1 MSKNEKLSIDEAL
14 NEKSEKFMNSMAS
27 EMHFQSEL
35 ISDMMAVDWL
45 IEIETACPYID
56 NIIRN
61 PKLALIN
68 EDDVVKIE
76 KAKKITVESV
86 RDLSKH
92 THYIDKIDEVTN
104 EIKPSKILIMRREET
119 YNTYENR
126 FIYTIISNLS
136 RFITE
141 KEKLL
146 ENFESKSD
154 KELEYAATTN
164 NGCDRL
170 DIQLKIGSKELP
182 KGQSN
187 SDFQKA
193 IDDIKARVKKIR
205 YYLSAWV
212 RSEFI
217 TSLEKAHVSFVIPP
231 IRKTNVILKNP
242 NFQFAMKLWV
252 FLQNYYNNDEEGT
265 TDSLDTTGDDLLKGL
280 LDDAF
285 LIGYYV
291 LDSISSSKKEQ
302 KEKLAKYGVIMI
314 NQLIQ
319 RIIALLLNSG
329 IKISDEE
336 LLAMITNGIK
346 DGRNK
351 RLVGSADVKNKF
363 KDAMEEYLE
372 RAKDLL

>member
-1 MSKNEKLSIDEAL
+1 MSKNLKIDIDETI
-14 NEKSEKFMNSMAS
+14 NEKSKKFMRNIAS
-27 EMHFQSEL
+27 EMHFESEL
-35 ISDMMAVDWL
+35 FSDMMAVDWL

-61 PKLALIN
+61 PKLALIS

-86 RDLSKH
+86 KDLSKH
-92 THYIDKIDEVTN
+92 THYIDKIDEKTN

-126 FIYTIISNLS
+126 FIYTIITNLS
-136 RFITE
+136 RFISE

-146 ENFESKSD
+146 EDFESKSD
-154 KELEYAATTN
+154 KVLEYAATTN
-164 NGCDRL
+164 NGCDKL

-187 SDFQKA
+187 SDFQKSIEA
-193 IDDIKARVKKIR
+193 IKERVKKIR

-242 NFQFAMKLWV
+242 NFQFATKLWV
-252 FLQNYYNNDEEGT
+252 FLQNYYNNDEEGS
-265 TDSLDTTGDDLLKGL
+265 TDSLDTTGDDILKGL
-280 LDDAF
+280 LDDTF
-285 LIGYYV
+285 LIGYFV

-302 KEKLAKYGVIMI
+302 KEKLSKYAVIMI

-319 RIIALLLNSG
+319 QIIALLLKNG

-336 LLAMITNGIK
+336 ILAMVAQGIK
-346 DGRNK
+346 EGK
-351 RLVGSADVKNKF
+351 SQRLVGSSDVKNKF